1 MILKTNKAVTFNKP
15 MTGTETAVL
24 IGSIISRQ
32 RNGQNYFGANYVYAL
47 ENGTNILQN
56 AFELKSKE
64 EILGLNAMIAKD
76 LPIYEETEETYFEE
90 LKVFLAFRLEMF
102 NMLTALNPDLKL
114 EDILIEDVEV
124 TYNEQ

>member
-1 MILKTNKAVTFNKP
+1 MILKTNKAVTFNKA
-15 MTGTETAVL
+15 MTGTETQVL

-32 RNGQNYFGANYVYAL
+32 RNGQHYFGANYVYAL
-47 ENGTNILQN
+47 EDGTNVMTN
-56 AFELKSKE
+56 AFHLKSTE
-64 EILGLNAMIAKD
+64 EILALNAMIEKD
-76 LPIYEETEETYFEE
+76 LPVYEETEETYFEE